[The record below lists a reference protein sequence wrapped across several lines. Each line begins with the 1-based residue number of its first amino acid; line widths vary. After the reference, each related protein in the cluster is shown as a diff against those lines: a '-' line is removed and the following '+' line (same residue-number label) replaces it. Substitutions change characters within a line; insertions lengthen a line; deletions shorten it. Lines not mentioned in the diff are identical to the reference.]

1 MSPGRFRQHD
11 KLMEGRL
18 LKFALNVVSE
28 LTEVVDALNLHVFH
42 RTPECL
48 SVPESQIFFYFSDR
62 LLIGQSL
69 RQTPAWCVC
78 LCALNACVCECSGCW
93 ECRGVQPADPLISS
107 LLCEVWPLSGRSTS
121 AAVFLFTVIRWHMAL
136 THRECCTSGKI
147 TCISDLLNSF
157 FSEKPQRKNALAAH
171 ASLNVYPGT
180 RLLRQRGGETF
191 EDRYRS
197 SAGVR

>member
-1 MSPGRFRQHD
+1 MSLSSAWQAHGGATVEVRPKCSQWAHRGGRRF
-11 KLMEGRL
+11 EFARL
-18 LKFALNVVSE
+18 PSDARMFVSPWI
-28 LTEVVDALNLHVFH
+28 AN
-42 RTPECL
+42 
-48 SVPESQIFFYFSDR
+48 IFYFSDR